1 MSTGCPPDACQ
12 ACKQDYVLCELTCNN
27 PGLAIPAGCVEC
39 SNAGEGC
46 AIPIIDNVMINNGIP
61 TVSFGHRSCVRC
73 AANGLSCNFPSGT
86 RPTPCLY
93 CINTRQLCCVIPPR
107 VEESV
112 TESSLEATSYNYD
125 MPSNEG
131 FQPLFG
137 EDYGEYVSY
146 PEPDM
151 YEQLADNLFYQP
163 ELAEPDMQAETPHPS
178 ATEFYLE
185 GLSMVSYGDTTPQL
199 DLLSV
204 EEEMDHFVSQLPVD
218 SQMDPE
224 DDDSI
229 AQPSP
234 PFPRTPYSAIFS
246 PTSWTIPS
254 PDQ

>member
-12 ACKQDYVLCELTCNN
+12 ACKQDYVLCELTCAN

-46 AIPIIDNVMINNGIP
+46 AIPIIDNVMMNNGIP
-61 TVSFGHRSCVRC
+61 T
-73 AANGLSCNFPSGT
+73 
-86 RPTPCLY
+86 
-93 CINTRQLCCVIPPR
+93 LCCVIPPR
-107 VEESV
+107 VEEFV
-112 TESSLEATSYNYD
+112 AESSLEATSYNYD

-131 FQPLFG
+131 FEPLFG
-137 EDYGEYVSY
+137 EDYGEYIPY
-146 PEPDM
+146 PEPDI

-163 ELAEPDMQAETPHPS
+163 ELADPDMQAESPHPS

-185 GLSMVSYGDTTPQL
+185 GLSMMSHGDTTPQL

-204 EEEMDHFVSQLPVD
+204 EEEMDHFVSQLPFD
-218 SQMDPE
+218 SQMDSQ

-234 PFPRTPYSAIFS
+234 IPPPTPYSALFS
-246 PTSWTIPS
+246 PTSWTNPS